1 MLKLTVF
8 LKSVYHDLLK
18 DFFKIIE
25 IYFFYLKFRKNKNF
39 SNKTILINNQYHE
52 DFSWLN
58 YMLGIVLKKRGY
70 NVKYLICS
78 GNSYCERMTHN
89 INRPNCN
96 ICYLGNT
103 IRLKAFGHEF
113 INNNDYFKESEIN
126 MKYQL

>member
-58 YMLGIVLKKRGY
+58 YMLGIVLKKGDIM
-70 NVKYLICS
+70 L
-78 GNSYCERMTHN
+78 N
-89 INRPNCN
+89 I
-96 ICYLGNT
+96 
-103 IRLKAFGHEF
+103 
-113 INNNDYFKESEIN
+113 
-126 MKYQL
+126 